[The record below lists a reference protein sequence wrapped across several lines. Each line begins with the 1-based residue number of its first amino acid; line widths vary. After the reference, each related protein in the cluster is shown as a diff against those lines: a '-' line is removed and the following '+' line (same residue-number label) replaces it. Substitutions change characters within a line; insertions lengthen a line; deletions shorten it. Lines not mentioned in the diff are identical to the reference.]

1 VGVKTKIPPPSANAG
16 SANKGLKNGAIRLPD
31 SELKCYRLGPGCL
44 IEPGVTVE
52 LRDHST
58 HEGDAMHSADFLRV
72 KHIIMDL
79 ETDEVRLR
87 GYRLRRTKYLGQI
100 FDCK

>member
-1 VGVKTKIPPPSANAG
+1 
-16 SANKGLKNGAIRLPD
+16 
-31 SELKCYRLGPGCL
+31 
-44 IEPGVTVE
+44 
-52 LRDHST
+52 
-58 HEGDAMHSADFLRV
+58 
-72 KHIIMDL
+72 MDL